1 MPRILPPHMLDAIFV
16 FGIAILIVMPVVAI
30 LLMGLQRALRAT
42 WPPRAMAIASV
53 AITAVV
59 VIAYWVLA

>member
-1 MPRILPPHMLDAIFV
+1 MPRILPPDMLDAILV

-42 WPPRAMAIASV
+42 WPPRTLAVASV
-53 AITAVV
+53 AITIVMLG
-59 VIAYWVLA
+59 AYLALT